1 MLVVPFYG
9 KMIKNTILEMYTRNV
24 PKSHK
29 LCFLSE
35 LGDFTRKKSVL
46 VGFELFPQKELF
58 CHKHELAVAVYGKND
73 EKHDF
78 THVYSKFTKN
88 LINCGFE
95 AYLAIL
101 QRKSKF

>member
-1 MLVVPFYG
+1 
-9 KMIKNTILEMYTRNV
+9 MYTRNV

-29 LCFLSE
+29 LWFLSE

-46 VGFELFPQKELF
+46 VGVELFPEKELF
-58 CHKHELAVAVYGKND
+58 CHKRELVVAVYGKND
-73 EKHDF
+73 QKHDF

-101 QRKSKF
+101 QRKSKS